1 MATSRTFEVL
11 WGKLENEKTAFES
24 LESKISE
31 GKVSADEESKR
42 LAIIKKNLEEITAK
56 AQERLR
62 DPWEEEMMIKSVDE
76 LMKEVNEL
84 L

>member
-31 GKVSADEESKR
+31 GKVSADEKSKR

-76 LMKEVNEL
+76 LMKEVVKIS
-84 L
+84 

>member
-31 GKVSADEESKR
+31 GKVSADEKSKR

-76 LMKEVNEL
+76 LMKEVKKL

>member
-31 GKVSADEESKR
+31 GKVSADEKSKR

>member
-31 GKVSADEESKR
+31 GKVSPDEKSKR

-76 LMKEVNEL
+76 LMKEVNKL

>member
-31 GKVSADEESKR
+31 GKVSPDEKSKR

-76 LMKEVNEL
+76 LMEKVNKL

>member
-76 LMKEVNEL
+76 LMKEVVKMS
-84 L
+84 

>member
-62 DPWEEEMMIKSVDE
+62 DPWEEEMMVKSVDE
-76 LMKEVNEL
+76 LMKEVNKL

>member
-24 LESKISE
+24 LKSKISE
-31 GKVSADEESKR
+31 GKISTDEELKR
-42 LAIIKKNLEEITAK
+42 LTIIKKNLEEITAK
-56 AQERLR
+56 AQDRLR

-76 LMKEVNEL
+76 LIKTVDKL
-84 L
+84 I